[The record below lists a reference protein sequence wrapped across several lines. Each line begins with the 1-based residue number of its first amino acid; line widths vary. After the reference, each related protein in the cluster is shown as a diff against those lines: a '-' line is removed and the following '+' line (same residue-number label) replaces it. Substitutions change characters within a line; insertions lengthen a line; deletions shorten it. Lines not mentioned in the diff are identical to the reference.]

1 MNRTGNE
8 TEMTTEHASRYT
20 VPGRW
25 VHYDLS
31 AVFHLLIEAKTADG
45 VLKRMPYLPQWIES
59 ALRRP
64 KAPYSDQKE

>member
-8 TEMTTEHASRYT
+8 TEMTTEHVSRYT

-45 VLKRMPYLPQWIES
+45 VLKRMPYLP
-59 ALRRP
+59 
-64 KAPYSDQKE
+64 